1 MGYEYAELDAAAR
14 GLVLALM
21 RYRDGATVDQLAADE
36 YEGEAVPTASAAELA
51 ALGYLHRY
59 RLDSGEEVLEL
70 MDRGWRWVEET
81 ARMRPTVRAKSAA
94 FADADASELIGW
106 VTFTKYLELAE
117 RQGDTIAALFPVEDM
132 KPLRLIRN
140 TRSETGS

>member
-1 MGYEYAELDAAAR
+1 
-14 GLVLALM
+14 
-21 RYRDGATVDQLAADE
+21 
-36 YEGEAVPTASAAELA
+36 
-51 ALGYLHRY
+51 
-59 RLDSGEEVLEL
+59 
-70 MDRGWRWVEET
+70 
-81 ARMRPTVRAKSAA
+81 MRPTVRAKSAA